1 MEEEVQDVCWQKFSC
16 LKNNIFVKI
25 ISLQPLSNKGL
36 HILLTLE
43 TELEALLLDSI
54 QFLEYIH
61 SILEQKDVE
70 VVGVTNHIFENHSF
84 TSAVCLKESH
94 LTIHTWPEFKQLT
107 FDVFLC
113 NYTQDNTAK
122 VEDIAGE
129 VTKYFAGKIIQEHK
143 IYR

>member
-1 MEEEVQDVCWQKFSC
+1 M
-16 LKNNIFVKI
+16 N
-25 ISLQPLSNKGL
+25 PLSNKGL

-43 TELEALLLDSI
+43 TESEDLLLDSEG
-54 QFLEYIH
+54 FLEFTEQ
-61 SILEQKDVE
+61 ILRTKEVE
-70 VVGVTNHIFENHSF
+70 IVGITTHVFENQSF

-94 LTIHTWPEFKQLT
+94 LCIHTWPEFRQLT

-122 VEDIAGE
+122 VEQIADE
-129 VTKYFAGKIIQEHK
+129 VVQYFKANTIQKHK

>member
-1 MEEEVQDVCWQKFSC
+1 M
-16 LKNNIFVKI
+16 N
-25 ISLQPLSNKGL
+25 PLSNKGL

-43 TELEALLLDSI
+43 TESEDLLLDSKG
-54 QFLEYIH
+54 FLAFTK
-61 SILEQKDVE
+61 SILKTKEVE
-70 VVGVTNHIFENHSF
+70 IVGITSHVFENQSF

-94 LTIHTWPEFKQLT
+94 LCIHTWPEFKQLT

-122 VEDIAGE
+122 VEQIADE
-129 VTKYFAGKIIQEHK
+129 VVLYFKANTIQKHK

>member
-1 MEEEVQDVCWQKFSC
+1 
-16 LKNNIFVKI
+16 LK
-25 ISLQPLSNKGL
+25 PLSNKGL

-43 TELEALLLDSI
+43 TELEDLLLDSVH
-54 QFLEYIH
+54 FLQYIH
-61 SILEQKDVE
+61 NILEEKDVE
-70 VVGVTNHIFENHSF
+70 VVGVTNHVFENQSF

-94 LTIHTWPEFKQLT
+94 LTIHTWPEYKQLT

-122 VEDIAGE
+122 VEQIADE
-129 VTKYFAGKIIQEHK
+129 VVQYFNATIIQKHN

>member
-1 MEEEVQDVCWQKFSC
+1 
-16 LKNNIFVKI
+16 LK
-25 ISLQPLSNKGL
+25 SATSKGL

-43 TELEALLLDSI
+43 TESEALLLDSEG
-54 QFLEYIH
+54 FLTFTKN
-61 SILEQKDVE
+61 ILKTKDVE
-70 VVGVTNHIFENHSF
+70 IVGITNHVFENQSF

-94 LTIHTWPEFKQLT
+94 LCIHTWPEFRQLT

-122 VEDIAGE
+122 VEKIADE
-129 VTKYFAGKIIQEHK
+129 VVEYFKAKTIQKHK

>member
-1 MEEEVQDVCWQKFSC
+1 MK
-16 LKNNIFVKI
+16 
-25 ISLQPLSNKGL
+25 PLSSKGL

-43 TELEALLLDSI
+43 TESEDLLLDSKG
-54 QFLEYIH
+54 FLEFTEQ
-61 SILEQKDVE
+61 ILATKDVE
-70 VVGVTNHIFENHSF
+70 IVGVTNHVFDNQSF

-94 LTIHTWPEFKQLT
+94 LCIHTWPEFKQLT

-122 VEDIAGE
+122 VEQIADE
-129 VTKYFAGKIIQEHK
+129 VVQYFKANTIQKHK

>member
-1 MEEEVQDVCWQKFSC
+1 
-16 LKNNIFVKI
+16 LN
-25 ISLQPLSNKGL
+25 PLSNKGL

-43 TELEALLLDSI
+43 TESEDLLLDSEG
-54 QFLEYIH
+54 FLEFTEQ
-61 SILEQKDVE
+61 ILRTKEVE
-70 VVGVTNHIFENHSF
+70 IVGVTSHVFENQSF

-94 LTIHTWPEFKQLT
+94 LCIHTWPEFRQLT

-122 VEDIAGE
+122 VEQIADE
-129 VTKYFAGKIIQEHK
+129 VVQYFKANTIQKHK